1 MNGREAVGPRVRRNA
16 PEVEGRSGQ
25 TVPSPFIL
33 SVAQQREVEGSL
45 SKDERGDTV
54 VMSFWVYMLR
64 CGDGSYYTGH
74 TDDLE
79 HRLHQHQAGTF
90 GGYTSS
96 GNPCRWSI
104 PVHFRR
110 GKRRWER
117 NDRLRVGVERRKRP
131 CCAETGPRSIGYLV
145 GNININ
151 GLKGPST
158 RLRTGPST
166 SLTLRSGRTGGKPSS
181 FA

>member
-25 TVPSPFIL
+25 TVPSPFVL
-33 SVAQQREVEGSL
+33 SVARQREVEGSL

-54 VMSFWVYMLR
+54 VMSFWVYILR

-96 GNPCRWSI
+96 RKPLSLVYSCSFPSREEALGAERQIKGWSRKKKEAMLCGDWTA
-104 PVHFRR
+104 VNRLSR
-110 GKRRWER
+110 GKH
-117 NDRLRVGVERRKRP
+117 KHQ
-131 CCAETGPRSIGYLV
+131 RS
-145 GNININ
+145 
-151 GLKGPST
+151 
-158 RLRTGPST
+158 
-166 SLTLRSGRTGGKPSS
+166 
-181 FA
+181 